1 MENFDKFLKLRDD
14 LYISMAEAAATR
26 IASESLED
34 SHYIV
39 AALLAAHIACCN
51 TIIKST
57 PEGFKERWADEF
69 ISGVNQVIKS
79 GTKTINTLH

>member
-14 LYISMAEAAATR
+14 LYVSMAEAATTR

-51 TIIKST
+51 TIINST
-57 PEGFKERWADEF
+57 PEGFKERWAEEF
-69 ISGVNQVIKS
+69 ISGVNQVIKN
-79 GTKTINTLH
+79 GKKATNTLH